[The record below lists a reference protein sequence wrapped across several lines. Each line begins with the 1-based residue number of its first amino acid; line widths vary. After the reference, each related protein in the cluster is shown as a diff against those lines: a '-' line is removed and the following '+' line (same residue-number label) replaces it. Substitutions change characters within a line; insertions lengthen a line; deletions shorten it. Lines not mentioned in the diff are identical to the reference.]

1 MFEKKYTEACKRL
14 NVGKKASKKVITR
27 CFKQQ
32 IAACHPDKYQ
42 GADPE
47 TLRMKNQTATAL
59 NEAFEIIEKYRK
71 LKGTWRD

>member
-1 MFEKKYTEACKRL
+1 MS
-14 NVGKKASKKVITR
+14 VGPKASKKVITR

-47 TLRMKNQTATAL
+47 TLRMKEKFAKEL
-59 NEAFEIIEKYRK
+59 IVAFEFIKLYRLQK
-71 LKGTWRD
+71 KEWND